1 MIERTRR
8 PLIDRPRYI
17 SKPPKVVNTK
27 TKNKTLK
34 PVNKRNPNKQQ
45 TERKVTDKQVQ
56 MMQQKMQQPVS
67 GSMDKI
73 DEDIKVKPPVKSKP
87 PQKKKTK
94 KPPAQTRKPKV
105 TKDKSREDK
114 TDNGLFKQMKDKF
127 IGNSKDEGDNQD
139 N

>member
-1 MIERTRR
+1 MMERLQR

-67 GSMDKI
+67 GSINKI
-73 DEDIKVKPPVKSKP
+73 NETTKVKPPTKQNP
-87 PQKKKTK
+87 PQKRKTK
-94 KPPAQTRKPKV
+94 KLPTPPRKPKV
-105 TKDKSREDK
+105 TKEDR
-114 TDNGLFKQMKDKF
+114 NGGGILKQMKDKF
-127 IGNSKDEGDNQD
+127 VGKPKDGGNN
-139 N
+139 

>member
-1 MIERTRR
+1 MIEKSQR
-8 PLIDRPRYI
+8 PLIDRPRYNPQPQNNI
-17 SKPPKVVNTK
+17 NAKNS
-27 TKNKTLK
+27 NKT
-34 PVNKRNPNKQQ
+34 VNKKNLNKRQ
-45 TERKVTDKQVQ
+45 EKRKVTNKQ
-56 MMQQKMQQPVS
+56 MQQPVS
-67 GSMDKI
+67 GSMNKI

-127 IGNSKDEGDNQD
+127 IGKSKDEGDN
-139 N
+139 